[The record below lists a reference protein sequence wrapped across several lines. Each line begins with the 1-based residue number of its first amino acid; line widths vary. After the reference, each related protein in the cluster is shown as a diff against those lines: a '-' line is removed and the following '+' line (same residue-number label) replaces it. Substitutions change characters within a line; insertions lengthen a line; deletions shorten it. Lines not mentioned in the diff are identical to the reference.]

1 MNLFQ
6 WLTIPPLVALALL
19 DLSRA
24 VFRRPRYRPDLLI
37 RTLIWAAGA
46 TAIYDPM
53 ITVRIARSIGIER
66 GTDLIVY
73 VFVLAFLG
81 TSFFLYSRMVKMQR
95 QITELIRY
103 IAIREAEQKPPAAP
117 PISN

>member
-19 DLSRA
+19 DLSRV
-24 VFRRPRYRPDLLI
+24 VFRRPRYRPDLLV
-37 RTLIWAAGA
+37 RTLIWSAGA

-53 ITVRIARSIGIER
+53 ITVRIAHNRHQR

-81 TSFFLYSRMVKMQR
+81 TTFFIYSRIVRMQR

-103 IAIREAEQKPPAAP
+103 IAIREAEQKPPTP
-117 PISN
+117 PATTA